1 MISTTS
7 TGLVAWSGPWSISVS
22 RSRSSTRRPMRLA
35 SCLIRRI
42 ASSVLASSASPPAPW
57 SAAYPFSVTS
67 GVRSSWEASATNWRS
82 RAWVAS
88 FVSTSWLNAV
98 PRSWASVPTGNASTR
113 WLVSPELIDRAT
125 LVTRRM
131 GSRPS
136 RRIHQNTSAM
146 TASRTAPT
154 ISNVVRRPVSAA
166 SMSAIERPRT
176 RVSPEGRAGGEDPHP
191 LRLAAGRGDRGR
203 RGRRV
208 GRIEHRGQPGIGGG
222 GVQRCQPVG
231 RQETQV
237 QVRHSTGP
245 ARLSRLPLGTGAA
258 GDRRSGVDDLPAHPL
273 VELTD
278 EEALLDVEDQQARR
292 ATSRPAMIAR
302 PASIRARSDITAPGC
317 CSPRRGRCGSASAR

>member
-1 MISTTS
+1 MSTDTTRAGSITCRSPARSVMISTTS

-176 RVSPEGRAGGEDPHP
+176 RVSPEGRAVVRIRIRSASPPVAGTVAGEAGGS
-191 LRLAAGRGDRGR
+191 AGS
-203 RGRRV
+203 
-208 GRIEHRGQPGIGGG
+208 
-222 GVQRCQPVG
+222 
-231 RQETQV
+231 
-237 QVRHSTGP
+237 STGVSP
-245 ARLSRLPLGTGAA
+245 GSVSGVSSVVSRLGV
-258 GDRRSGVDDLPAHPL
+258 RRPRYRSAIPR
-273 VELTD
+273 
-278 EEALLDVEDQQARR
+278 ALRGC
-292 ATSRPAMIAR
+292 
-302 PASIRARSDITAPGC
+302 PASPWAPVPPETAAVAFTTCRLMRS
-317 CSPRRGRCGSASAR
+317 SS